1 MIVEIRAKNVYSFN
15 ESIKFSMNADMRN
28 KKLSFNVHKINNFNV
43 LKTAVI
49 YGQNNAGKTC
59 LIKCIKTIKNSL
71 LNLPMDIMPNL
82 FTNSSVCELG
92 ISFISDGSLYSYDFK
107 YDTSKKE
114 YVYEKFSETIRD
126 KYSND
131 KEDVWYSF
139 DVNDKNTI
147 DNNIKDQNLVD
158 AVKLVSHNA
167 PICYTIDVNNFEYV
181 SKMKK
186 ILTNIA
192 NEIDIVDLNNIP
204 LEKTID
210 LLKNKNELQN
220 KVVDFIKNADLYLED
235 YKYVDIKDL
244 NIDKKNNTKP
254 NERALNIPDSVMDQ
268 IRLASVYKG
277 KTVPSMLFDSSGTKK
292 IAALASY
299 IIEGLKNGHVLVIDE
314 LDSGIHFVL
323 TRAIVSMYNN
333 ELNDKSQLIATTH
346 DVNLLDVKKLFRKE
360 QIWFVDKDEERV
372 YVYSL
377 ADFTAEDGVRDT
389 TDVIDKYTK
398 GFFNAIPEPELINSL
413 IDIAKR
419 G

>member
-28 KKLSFNVHKINNFNV
+28 KKLSFNVHKISNFNV

-59 LIKCIKTIKNSL
+59 LVRCIKTIKNSL

-82 FTNSSVCELG
+82 FTNNSVCELG
-92 ISFISDGSLYSYDFK
+92 ISFINDGSLYSYDFK
-107 YDTSKKE
+107 YDTLKKE
-114 YVYEKFSETIRD
+114 YIYEKFSEIIRD

-131 KEDVWYSF
+131 KEEIWYAF
-139 DVNDKNTI
+139 DVNDNEVI
-147 DNNIKDQNLVD
+147 NIKDQSLVD

-167 PICYTIDVNNFEYV
+167 PICYTIDVNNFDYV
-181 SKMKK
+181 NKMKN
-186 ILTNIA
+186 ILINIA
-192 NEIDIVDLNNIP
+192 NEIDIVNLNNIP

-210 LLKNKNELQN
+210 LLKNKNKLQD

-244 NIDKKNNTKP
+244 NIDIKNNVKP

-299 IIEGLKNGHVLVIDE
+299 IIEGLEKGHVLVIDE

-333 ELNDKSQLIATTH
+333 ELNTKSQLIATTH
-346 DVNLLDVKKLFRKE
+346 DINLLDVKRLFRKE
-360 QIWFVDKDEERV
+360 QIWFVDKDENHV
-372 YVYSL
+372 YIYSL

-389 TDVIDKYTK
+389 TDIIDKYTK
-398 GFFNAIPEPELINSL
+398 GFFKAIPEPELIDSL

>member
-92 ISFISDGSLYSYDFK
+92 ISFISDGYLYSYDFK

-139 DVNDKNTI
+139 DVNDK
-147 DNNIKDQNLVD
+147 DNIANIIKDQNLVD

-181 SKMKK
+181 KKMKK
-186 ILTNIA
+186 VLNEQA

-204 LEKTID
+204 IEKTID
-210 LLKNKNELQN
+210 LLKNKNELQ
-220 KVVDFIKNADLYLED
+220 KKIVEFIKNADLYLED
-235 YKYVDIKDL
+235 YKYSDVKDL
-244 NIDKKNNTKP
+244 HISIKNNSKP
-254 NERALNIPDSVMDQ
+254 SERALNIPDRIIDQ
-268 IRLASVYKG
+268 IRLTSVYKG
-277 KTVPSMLFDSSGTKK
+277 KMVPSMLFDSSGTKK
-292 IAALASY
+292 MVALASY
-299 IIEGLKNGHVLVIDE
+299 IIEGLEKGHVLVIDE

-333 ELNDKSQLIATTH
+333 ELNDKSQLIATTY

-389 TDVIDKYTK
+389 TDVIDKYAK

-413 IDIAKR
+413 IDIVKR

>member
-28 KKLSFNVHKINNFNV
+28 KKLGFNVHKINNFNV

-82 FTNSSVCELG
+82 FTNNPVCELG
-92 ISFISDGSLYSYDFK
+92 ISFINDCSLYSYDFK

-139 DVNDKNTI
+139 DVNDNTT
-147 DNNIKDQNLVD
+147 NNIKDQNLVD

-181 SKMKK
+181 NKMKK
-186 ILTNIA
+186 ILINIA

-210 LLKNKNELQN
+210 LLKNKNELQD

-244 NIDKKNNTKP
+244 NIDIKNNTKP

-346 DVNLLDVKKLFRKE
+346 DVNLLDVKRLFRKE
-360 QIWFVDKDEERV
+360 QIWFVDKDEKRV

-413 IDIAKR
+413 IDITKR

>member
-28 KKLSFNVHKINNFNV
+28 KKLGFNVHKINNFNV

-82 FTNSSVCELG
+82 FTNNPVCELG
-92 ISFISDGSLYSYDFK
+92 ISFINDGSLYSYDFK

-139 DVNDKNTI
+139 DVNAKNIT

-244 NIDKKNNTKP
+244 NIDIKNNTKP

-360 QIWFVDKDEERV
+360 QIWFVDKDEDRV

-413 IDIAKR
+413 IDITKR

>member
-82 FTNSSVCELG
+82 FTNNPVCELG
-92 ISFISDGSLYSYDFK
+92 ISFINDGSLYSYDFK

-139 DVNDKNTI
+139 DVNAKNIT
-147 DNNIKDQNLVD
+147 DNIIKDQNLVD

-167 PICYTIDVNNFEYV
+167 PICYTIDVNNFENV
-181 SKMKK
+181 SKMKE
-186 ILTNIA
+186 ILINIA

-210 LLKNKNELQN
+210 LIKNKNKLQD

-244 NIDKKNNTKP
+244 NIDIKNNTKP

-299 IIEGLKNGHVLVIDE
+299 IIEGLKKGHVLVIDE

-333 ELNDKSQLIATTH
+333 ELNTKSQLIATTH
-346 DVNLLDVKKLFRKE
+346 DINLLDVKRLFRKE
-360 QIWFVDKDEERV
+360 QIWFVDKDENHV

-389 TDVIDKYTK
+389 TDIIDKYTK
-398 GFFNAIPEPELINSL
+398 GFFKAIPEPDLIDSL
-413 IDIAKR
+413 IDIAKS

>member
-28 KKLSFNVHKINNFNV
+28 KKLGFNVHKINNFNV

-82 FTNSSVCELG
+82 FTNNPVCELG
-92 ISFISDGSLYSYDFK
+92 ISFINDGSLYSYDFK

-114 YVYEKFSETIRD
+114 YVYEKFLETIRD
-126 KYSND
+126 KYSNE
-131 KEDVWYSF
+131 KEEIWYSF
-139 DVNDKNTI
+139 DVNDNTT
-147 DNNIKDQNLVD
+147 NNIKDQNLVD

-181 SKMKK
+181 NKMKK

-192 NEIDIVDLNNIP
+192 NEIGIVDLNNIP

-210 LLKNKNELQN
+210 LLKNKNELQD

-244 NIDKKNNTKP
+244 NIDIKNNTKP

-413 IDIAKR
+413 IDITKR